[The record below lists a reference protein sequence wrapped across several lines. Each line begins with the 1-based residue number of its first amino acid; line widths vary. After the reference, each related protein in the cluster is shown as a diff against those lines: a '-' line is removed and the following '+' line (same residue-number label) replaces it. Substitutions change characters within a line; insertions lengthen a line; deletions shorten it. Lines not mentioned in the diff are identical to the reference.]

1 MKTVISTRMLIY
13 RSYSKGGEVVFAD
26 QFMPSEE
33 VQDSD
38 TSVDLTYTTPF
49 DIPEYDE
56 VVISDLS

>member
-1 MKTVISTRMLIY
+1 M
-13 RSYSKGGEVVFAD
+13 FAD